1 MSLVFIPEET
11 LVILI
16 GCGNFLED
24 SSLKPIKPIEAN
36 LARLKGIFRDTK
48 TFNGIP
54 EENITVIQ
62 NEKDYEI
69 LKKVEELSQLASDA
83 LVVYYAGHG
92 EREKGRTL
100 YLTATNTRKDRL
112 ISTAI
117 EFERLNKIIQ
127 AAKATKKFL
136 ILDCCYSGLAALS
149 TDNESLL
156 EEELSDITGTY
167 IITSSPSNMVSYFH
181 ENEEH
186 TFFTSELINLLT
198 SGLDNNAPFI
208 EIGEIFEYIKSNLR
222 RKNYPLPM
230 QKNTLN
236 ASGKVYFAN
245 NHRYLD
251 YSRKVNGADD
261 LLRADEFNSA
271 FEAYKKI
278 ITEFSSYNNESIEL
292 KMKAIELTKNSE
304 ILFEQ
309 NKYEV
314 ANKNLSSALE
324 MLESIEFNIGRILR
338 ERKKVYS
345 STALMESELREE
357 LKEYLTPLIRKDLEE
372 EFTRQPD
379 LLEQALREK
388 LEQEYRV
395 KAIGLERELR
405 EKISREHQDAV
416 QGKLDVKRSL
426 VLSANPLDTTRLR
439 IDQEIRELHSIF
451 KYSNNYQ
458 LLISLATKA
467 NEIDQIILES
477 TPEILHLTV
486 HANAALDPDGRNIAD
501 FYFEDDQGKGV
512 PINGKRL
519 AEFLKI
525 FPSIK
530 LVFINT
536 CYSDEVAYRLSEFI
550 PYAIGFEDAIADTVC
565 IAFAKS
571 FYIALLS
578 QQDIEFAYN
587 FAITACS
594 LKYNRDSKPRL
605 HKQENFVKKKASREA
620 RTTTVSSVNY
630 GDVAHER

>member
-1 MSLVFIPEET
+1 
-11 LVILI
+11 
-16 GCGNFLED
+16 
-24 SSLKPIKPIEAN
+24 
-36 LARLKGIFRDTK
+36 
-48 TFNGIP
+48 
-54 EENITVIQ
+54 
-62 NEKDYEI
+62 
-69 LKKVEELSQLASDA
+69 
-83 LVVYYAGHG
+83 
-92 EREKGRTL
+92 
-100 YLTATNTRKDRL
+100 
-112 ISTAI
+112 
-117 EFERLNKIIQ
+117 
-127 AAKATKKFL
+127 
-136 ILDCCYSGLAALS
+136 
-149 TDNESLL
+149 
-156 EEELSDITGTY
+156 
-167 IITSSPSNMVSYFH
+167 
-181 ENEEH
+181 
-186 TFFTSELINLLT
+186 
-198 SGLDNNAPFI
+198 
-208 EIGEIFEYIKSNLR
+208 
-222 RKNYPLPM
+222 M

-251 YSRKVNGADD
+251 YSREVNSADD
-261 LLRADEFNSA
+261 LLRADEFDLVFA
-271 FEAYKKI
+271 TYKKI

-292 KMKAIELTKNSE
+292 KMKAIELIRNSE

-324 MLESIEFNIGRILR
+324 MLESIEFNIGKILR

-372 EFTRQPD
+372 EFTMQPD

-395 KAIGLERELR
+395 KTMGLERELR
-405 EKISREHQDAV
+405 EKISREYQDAV
-416 QGKLDVKRSL
+416 QGKLDTKRSL
-426 VLSANPLDTTRLR
+426 ILSANPLDTTRLR

-458 LLISLATKA
+458 LLLSLATKA

-486 HANAALDPDGRNIAD
+486 HANPALDPDGRNIAD
-501 FYFEDDQGKGV
+501 FYFEDDQGKSV

-536 CYSDEVAYRLSEFI
+536 CFSDEVAYQLSEFI
-550 PYAIGFEDAIADTVC
+550 PYAIGFEDSIADTIC

-578 QQDIEFAYN
+578 KQDIEFAYN

-594 LKYNRDSKPRL
+594 LKYDRDSKPRL
-605 HKQENFVKKKASREA
+605 HKQENFVRKKASRDA
-620 RTTTVSSVNY
+620 KITNLISIISY